1 MLKLAFSFLISICVP
16 SLHRRSFDLVI
27 RVIQH
32 YISRRMI
39 RVGTGFD
46 IHRFGRARRLVL
58 GGVVIPGVPGL
69 VGHSDADALCHAVAD
84 ALLGAVADG
93 DIGTHFP
100 NTDPRYHGADS
111 IELLR
116 IVAERLR
123 HKGYSIVNVDS
134 TVLAERPKIA
144 PHREAMRLRLAR
156 AMGVGVE
163 AVSVKATTMERLG
176 AIGRCEGIAAIAVAT
191 VETTQKPARG

>member
-1 MLKLAFSFLISICVP
+1 
-16 SLHRRSFDLVI
+16 
-27 RVIQH
+27 
-32 YISRRMI
+32 MI

-46 IHRFGRARRLVL
+46 IHRFGRGRRLVL
-58 GGVVIPGVPGL
+58 GGVVIPGVSGL

-100 NTDPRYHGADS
+100 NTDPLYRGADS
-111 IELLR
+111 LELLSN
-116 IVAERLR
+116 VVGRLR
-123 HKGYSIVNVDS
+123 RNGYSVVNVDA

-144 PHREAMRLRLAR
+144 PHRDAMRLRMAR
-156 AMGVGVE
+156 AMGVDVE

-176 AIGRCEGIAAIAVAT
+176 AIGRCEGIAVMAVAT
-191 VETTQKPARG
+191 VETAQKPARGRKTKG

>member
-1 MLKLAFSFLISICVP
+1 MSAV
-16 SLHRRSFDLVI
+16 
-27 RVIQH
+27 
-32 YISRRMI
+32 MI

-46 IHRFGRARRLVL
+46 IHRFGRGRRLVL
-58 GGVVIPGVPGL
+58 GGVVIPGVSGL
-69 VGHSDADALCHAVAD
+69 VGHSDADVLCHAVAD

-100 NTDPRYHGADS
+100 NTDPTYRGADS

-116 IVAERLR
+116 IAVERLHR
-123 HKGYSIVNVDS
+123 KGYGVVNVDA

-176 AIGRCEGIAAIAVAT
+176 AIGRCEGIAAMALAT
-191 VETTQKPARG
+191 VETRQEPVRRRKTES